1 MIAVAVLRYPAMLR
15 QPLGW
20 EYVLE
25 PFGMLVILAAGS
37 AYAVRTNRRFWGLVR
52 RNGTFVG
59 LATGATEV
67 INLAVEHEAPKFAG
81 HPAVSIGFMLL
92 VFTMWGAA
100 AALTVRQGGTLAA
113 GVSTAVIGA
122 CLCMLIS
129 VATGFLFELLLSPP
143 DPVYVATWAEFKRSG
158 WTDPRAF
165 GVANTLDSGFT
176 HLLIAPIVATVVG
189 ALGSLLVRLLPRRRA
204 RRA

>member
-1 MIAVAVLRYPAMLR
+1 
-15 QPLGW
+15 
-20 EYVLE
+20 
-25 PFGMLVILAAGS
+25 
-37 AYAVRTNRRFWGLVR
+37 
-52 RNGTFVG
+52 
-59 LATGATEV
+59 
-67 INLAVEHEAPKFAG
+67 
-81 HPAVSIGFMLL
+81 
-92 VFTMWGAA
+92 
-100 AALTVRQGGTLAA
+100 
-113 GVSTAVIGA
+113 
-122 CLCMLIS
+122 MLIS

-158 WTDPRAF
+158 WADPRAF